1 MSVVSYLKLF
11 YQLYIKNC
19 MLTVG
24 NFSTDVFGNVDIKWK
39 ENANFSWLAFLIN
52 KSVGEA

>member
-1 MSVVSYLKLF
+1 
-11 YQLYIKNC
+11 

-52 KSVGEA
+52 KSAGEA